1 MDKPNRARRLPVG
14 TSGAAGRLAV
24 MLLSGA
30 ALSLLLAGGA
40 QATVG
45 TWEASAANPAGGGGP
60 VDAEATITTRTN
72 SLIVE
77 LSNLEANP
85 TSAALRPGA
94 GRRAASRST

>member
-1 MDKPNRARRLPVG
+1 
-14 TSGAAGRLAV
+14 

-30 ALSLLLAGGA
+30 APSLLLAGA
-40 QATVG
+40 TQATVN

-60 VDAEATITTRTN
+60 VDAEAMITTGTN

-85 TSAALRPGA
+85 TLAALRPEA